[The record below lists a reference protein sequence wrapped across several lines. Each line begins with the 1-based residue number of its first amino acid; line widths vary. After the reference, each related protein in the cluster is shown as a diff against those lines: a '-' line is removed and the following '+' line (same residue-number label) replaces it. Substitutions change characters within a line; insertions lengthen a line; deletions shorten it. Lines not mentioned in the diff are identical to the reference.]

1 MYIPQ
6 LLGMIV
12 YYVSFLFAF
21 YAGNALSVIGGVD
34 LVDATYQIIHH
45 SMPHMKR
52 MYNVSYERVASM
64 AKFTIGKVKSFSRW
78 K

>member
-1 MYIPQ
+1 MDISQ

-12 YYVSFLFAF
+12 YYVSFLFSF

-34 LVDATYQIIHH
+34 LVDATYQIAHH
-45 SMPHMKR
+45 SIPHVKR
-52 MYNVSYERVASM
+52 MYDVSCERVASV
-64 AKFTIGKVKSFSRW
+64 AKFAVDKVKSFSRW